1 VVQPNTK
8 HSSGFR
14 SKAQI
19 DLDEVV
25 QSGSGNTTLP
35 KSRGAADHVRGSWA
49 CRRAECAGQ
58 RQQLYLDGVVQPNT
72 SVKLDMPASECGL
85 WRPAAAQLYLNC
97 AVQRVKL
104 GMPAGERVCQT
115 AGQRPRRAS
124 AQRL

>member
-1 VVQPNTK
+1 VCRALGQPQQLYFDGVVQPNTK

-72 SVKLDMPASECGL
+72 SVKLDMPASECG
-85 WRPAAAQLYLNC
+85 
-97 AVQRVKL
+97 
-104 GMPAGERVCQT
+104 
-115 AGQRPRRAS
+115 GQR
-124 AQRL
+124 QRNSTSTVWCSQ